1 MGINMTLGEVVAGLF
16 LLTLLGWAW
25 RGRGVRE
32 LALQHAQARCRSE
45 RLQLLDAH
53 VAFAG
58 WRWLVCSD
66 GRRRL
71 VRRYGFEFSATGV
84 ERCNGWLAM
93 YGRRLVRME
102 LSPYPVPAGAEEE
115 SPVAAVRRIP
125 ADD

>member
-1 MGINMTLGEVVAGLF
+1 MGINMILGELVAGL
-16 LLTLLGWAW
+16 LLLSLLGWFW

-32 LALQHAQARCRSE
+32 LALQYAQARCRSE
-45 RLQLLDAH
+45 LLQLLDAH

-58 WRWLVCSD
+58 WRWLICAD

-71 VRRYGFEFSATGV
+71 VRRYDFEFSATGV
-84 ERCNGWLAM
+84 ERCNAWLAM

-102 LSPYPVPAGAEEE
+102 LSPYPVPAGAEE
-115 SPVAAVRRIP
+115 SLNGAFRQIS